1 MNKIATICLWSL
13 GIFSV
18 GMLFFRWGIIP
29 PLFGDA
35 PNADA
40 RNEVMLNL
48 SYSYLAGAIFYF
60 FVTWL
65 PYKLR
70 SRKMRPFINA
80 KKKLIKGKMFD
91 CALNTMPT
99 ELVLQHRPSNEEI
112 INHLENT
119 SLLNAPTFM
128 SLLMPGADI
137 HTHWRLQRDEIKAVI
152 KDVLEFKEYL
162 SNNELQLLGQIQDC
176 QFFYEIN
183 GVFPITDQPKH
194 RKRFALELVNAIALT
209 EQL

>member
-1 MNKIATICLWSL
+1 
-13 GIFSV
+13 
-18 GMLFFRWGIIP
+18 MLLFRWGIIHP
-29 PLFGDA
+29 IFGYA

-70 SRKMRPFINA
+70 SRKMRPFINE
-80 KKKLIKGKMFD
+80 KKKIIKGKMFD
-91 CALNTMPT
+91 CAINAMPT
-99 ELVLQHRPSNEEI
+99 ALILQHRPSNEEI
-112 INHLENT
+112 ISHFENT

-128 SLLMPGADI
+128 SLLMPGVDI

-162 SNNELQLLGQIQDC
+162 SNDELQVLGQIQDC

-183 GVFPITDQPKH
+183 GVFPLTDQPIY
-194 RKRFALELVNAIALT
+194 RKRFAIELVNAIALT
-209 EQL
+209 KQL

>member
-1 MNKIATICLWSL
+1 MNKIATVCLWFF
-13 GIFSV
+13 GIFSA
-18 GMLFFRWGIIP
+18 GMLMFRWGIIP
-29 PLFGDA
+29 PIFGYA
-35 PNADA
+35 SNSDA

-60 FVTWL
+60 FVTWF

-70 SRKMRPFINA
+70 SQKMRPFINE
-80 KKKLIKGKMFD
+80 KKKIIKGKMFD
-91 CALNTMPT
+91 CALNAMPT
-99 ELVLQHRPSNEEI
+99 ALILQHRPSNEEI
-112 INHLENT
+112 ISHFENT

-128 SLLMPGADI
+128 SLLVPGVDI

-162 SNNELQLLGQIQDC
+162 SNEELKVLGQIKEC

-183 GVFPITDQPKH
+183 GVFPLTDQPKY
-194 RKRFALELVNAIALT
+194 RKRYAIELVNAIALT